1 MILLTLLVCSFAA
14 LVLGKPNLGVVGG
27 VDAVKG
33 EFPYIVAQLA
43 TNEGHVDLHCGGTIV
58 AKSWFVTASHCV
70 EIMSPLITAN
80 AGIIDLNENDVQQRR
95 IVNYTIN
102 PNYKRNP
109 DLVGDIAVV
118 KVEPPFEFN
127 EFVQPAKVPKRDAD
141 PDLSKSVT
149 LAGWGNVDDAGDQGN
164 ILQKV
169 QLPLIKYD
177 ACMDIVRK
185 WNPYNTYE
193 YNHTEVCTGPISGGR
208 GPCHGDSGGPLTQ
221 DGVLIG
227 VVSWGTNGCANIG
240 SIALYAKV
248 SSFINWIE
256 DTIDE
261 ELTFA

>member
-14 LVLGKPNLGVVGG
+14 LALGKPNLGVVGG

-33 EFPYIVAQLA
+33 EFPYIVALLA
-43 TNEGHVDLHCGGTIV
+43 KNEGRVNQYCGGTILT
-58 AKSWFVTASHCV
+58 KSWFVTAGHCA
-70 EIMSPLITAN
+70 EDMSLLITAN
-80 AGIIDLNENDVQQRR
+80 AGIIDLNDNEAQQRR

-102 PNYKRNP
+102 PNYKKNP
-109 DLVGDIAVV
+109 DHVGDIAVV

-127 EFVQPAKVPKRDAD
+127 EFVQPAKVPKIDAD
-141 PDLSKSVT
+141 PDLSKNVT
-149 LAGWGNVDDAGDQGN
+149 LAGWGDVDNYADYSN

-177 ACMDIVRK
+177 ACMDIVSMWSPNDAYK
-185 WNPYNTYE
+185 YN
-193 YNHTEVCTGPISGGR
+193 NTEVCTGPISGGR
-208 GPCHGDSGGPLTQ
+208 GPCYGDSGGPLTQ

-240 SIALYAKV
+240 SIALYPKV
-248 SSFINWIE
+248 SSFINWIQ